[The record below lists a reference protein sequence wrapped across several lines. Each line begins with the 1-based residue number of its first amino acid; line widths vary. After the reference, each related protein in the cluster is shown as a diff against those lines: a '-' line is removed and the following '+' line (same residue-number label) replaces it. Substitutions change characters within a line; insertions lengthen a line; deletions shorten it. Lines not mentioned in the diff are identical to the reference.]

1 MLLDWEAFEGGG
13 FHHYLVLR
21 NASSTI
27 PTTYPPQGGVRR
39 VDRTYTT
46 SRDTTDGFDRI
57 RDGGGATA
65 HYRAIA
71 FDGGDQALAAS
82 AVRSVTTIAV
92 ERLGALAIAADGS
105 STTFGW
111 DPYAGEAGC
120 YSTYK
125 LAYSAEDST
134 PNYVGGAPVAW
145 SGSEQSASTAS
156 VDGLAPGTYWF
167 RLQAIRVTS
176 LGNFVVAQTSVV
188 RYTVP

>member
-1 MLLDWEAFEGGG
+1 VLDWEPFDGDG

-21 NASSTI
+21 SASSTI

-46 SRDTTDGFDRI
+46 SRDTTDGFDRV
-57 RDGGGATA
+57 RDGGTTA

-71 FDGGDQALAAS
+71 FGAGDHALAAS
-82 AVRSVTTIAV
+82 SVRSVKTTPV

-105 STTFGW
+105 STAFGW
-111 DPYAGEAGC
+111 DPYAGPAGC

-134 PNYVGGAPVAW
+134 PNYVGGASIAW
-145 SGSEQSASTAS
+145 SGSEQQASTAT

-167 RLQAIRVTS
+167 RLQAIRATS
-176 LGNFVVAQTSVV
+176 LGNFVVAQSSVV